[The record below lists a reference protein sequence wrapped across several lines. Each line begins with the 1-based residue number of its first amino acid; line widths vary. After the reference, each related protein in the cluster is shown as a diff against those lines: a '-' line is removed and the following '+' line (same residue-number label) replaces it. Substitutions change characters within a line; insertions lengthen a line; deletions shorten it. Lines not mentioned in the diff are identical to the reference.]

1 MERRAIAEGIF
12 LFPLLV
18 FIDFFGTCLSAMR
31 IGYGYITMK
40 EVVLRHILHESG
52 IGTKGVVAL
61 WLFAMNGEIAVIYT
75 VLIGAQLYAFQH
87 FAVYINQLH
96 IDIAALCGALVG
108 GCIHQVCTKPNGIA
122 GMIAATVGVYINL
135 LLREHLQLTTKTV
148 GNGVGRTGC
157 CQTRKVAKYR

>member
-1 MERRAIAEGIF
+1 MRVNHTRSNQS
-12 LFPLLV
+12 
-18 FIDFFGTCLSAMR
+18 CLSAMR

-40 EVVLRHILHESG
+40 EVALRQILHESG
-52 IGTKGVVAL
+52 VGTKGVVAL
-61 WLFAMNGEIAVIYT
+61 WLFAMNGKIAVIYT
-75 VLIGAQLYAFQH
+75 VLVGTQLYAFH
-87 FAVYINQLH
+87 YFTVHINQLH

-122 GMIAATVGVYINL
+122 GLIAAAVSMYIDF

-157 CQTRKVAKYR
+157 CQAR